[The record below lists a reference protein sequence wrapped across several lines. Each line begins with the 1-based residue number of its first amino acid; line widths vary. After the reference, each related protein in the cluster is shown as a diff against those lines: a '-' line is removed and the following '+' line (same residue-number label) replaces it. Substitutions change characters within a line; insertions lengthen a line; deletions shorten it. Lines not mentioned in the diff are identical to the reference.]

1 MLPSSSPTGLAALTP
16 RPRGE
21 GRDGVVVVVEGR
33 RREGRRD
40 VAVANSAAAPSPPRQ
55 GEEREVDVP
64 ACRGRRPPRL
74 IPRRAARPG
83 GGIVGGTVRGGGR
96 DEEGAVAAA
105 SVSGRDDGIEEPG
118 PRPSRR
124 CTDGTSQSDPD
135 ARVAAS
141 RLAPGFRRSEWESQL
156 ARGGKAASSPA
167 RRAAATMS
175 VGRILDGGGSFLVM
189 AAEFWGWGPGPDLE
203 SRLNKG

>member
-1 MLPSSSPTGLAALTP
+1 M
-16 RPRGE
+16 
-21 GRDGVVVVVEGR
+21 
-33 RREGRRD
+33 
-40 VAVANSAAAPSPPRQ
+40 
-55 GEEREVDVP
+55 DVP
-64 ACRGRRPPRL
+64 ACRGRRPPRS
-74 IPRRAARPG
+74 IARRAARPG

-96 DEEGAVAAA
+96 DEEGAVTAA

-124 CTDGTSQSDPD
+124 CTDRTSQSDPD

-175 VGRILDGGGSFLVM
+175 RGQNRQRRRIVHGDGSGVLGLGVGRGHPYQPCLLQWTPV
-189 AAEFWGWGPGPDLE
+189 
-203 SRLNKG
+203 